1 LIISPPRFVIPS
13 ATLLKRFGI
22 ASAFAFIEVTD
33 VS

>member
-1 LIISPPRFVIPS
+1 VIPS

-22 ASAFAFIEVTD
+22 ASAFAFMEVMD